1 MCRREDIEVV
11 VVGGE
16 TNAYW
21 RILSASYQKTVRV
34 DDWR

>member
-1 MCRREDIEVV
+1 MFRREDIEVV
-11 VVGGE
+11 VVRGE

-21 RILSASYQKTVRV
+21 RILSASDQKTVCV